1 MVAGELVWSRSEKK
15 WSLMAEY
22 VRELPSDT
30 TEAREHALK
39 MFRGEVDVM
48 HKLFAKDNVEMVST
62 KRKLSSL
69 PQIDIGSLPRPLK
82 MRKVQDSKCVGES
95 MECDAD

>member
-1 MVAGELVWSRSEKK
+1 MQKPL
-15 WSLMAEY
+15 
-22 VRELPSDT
+22 
-30 TEAREHALK
+30 
-39 MFRGEVDVM
+39 
-48 HKLFAKDNVEMVST
+48 AKDNIEMVST

>member
-1 MVAGELVWSRSEKK
+1 M
-15 WSLMAEY
+15 MAEY

-39 MFRGEVDVM
+39 MFRGAVDVM
-48 HKLFAKDNVEMVST
+48 QKLLAKDNIEMVST
-62 KRKLSSL
+62 KRKLSSI
-69 PQIDIGSLPRPLK
+69 PQIDIESIPRPLK